1 MLDFERYLGEL
12 RIQGALLRASAALA
26 GTAAAVPSCPG
37 WTVGDLVRHTAKVHQ
52 WATAILSGGESA
64 AFQFSPPP
72 DSRLFDAYD
81 RGLAAL
87 LSRLRASA
95 ESPAAESGLPPVWT
109 PVAAASA
116 TLFWARRQAHE
127 TAIHGV
133 DAQLAAGYGVRDFA
147 PEFAADGVA
156 ELLTDLAVRRF
167 DTAAMPGRRTIS
179 LTPLDVNE
187 SWTLSAG
194 PEGVSCRLAADD
206 QPDLSVFGLADELYR
221 WAWNRAG
228 DDEVAL
234 RGDLSLADRWRH
246 DFTVGSR

>member
-1 MLDFERYLGEL
+1 VLDFERYLGEL

-167 DTAAMPGRRTIS
+167 DTAAMQAGGRRPARSERVRAGRRALPLGLEPGRRRRGG
-179 LTPLDVNE
+179 
-187 SWTLSAG
+187 AARR
-194 PEGVSCRLAADD
+194 PEPGRPVAARLH
-206 QPDLSVFGLADELYR
+206 GR
-221 WAWNRAG
+221 
-228 DDEVAL
+228 
-234 RGDLSLADRWRH
+234 
-246 DFTVGSR
+246 